1 MKKHNKVSTDIALL
15 VFLAIA
21 VALIIFPILA
31 NMPMSAW
38 ERSMLPAL
46 ASKNGLGELGLV
58 FVGGMNPFIAAY
70 THIAGLIQGLVPV
83 TDKLL
88 VLRLPGAL
96 IVFVMTLCLFRF
108 DGGFERLN
116 ASFLASLLFLSSMI
130 VVTVTYQATPILLP
144 AALFIFAMMSLYHWL
159 HHQSKRYFWLVVL
172 SAAIATTIIGAT
184 APIAMAVMAYV
195 FIAGAKGY
203 NIRSYFV
210 ITGALLM
217 ACAVAF
223 LSIYS
228 LMGDLSVAIGIFEI
242 GHQVESLSLV
252 DENMIYVFVKAIV
265 GGFFPWSIPL
275 LISVP
280 WLASNPHW
288 VITRFKNLD
297 MLQRYGIII
306 FLFSLPSLLF
316 ATELSSILLITSLF
330 FNVPLM
336 GRFFMMQFSHHQSV
350 WRITGAISATIVGLG
365 TSIFV
370 AIQSGM
376 SISILGYTFERN
388 QCWSVWSI
396 FITISIFI
404 SLYTLWRNVREIGNN
419 NRYLY
424 NLILLYLL
432 AIVLTFG
439 YIL

>member
-1 MKKHNKVSTDIALL
+1 
-15 VFLAIA
+15 
-21 VALIIFPILA
+21 
-31 NMPMSAW
+31 
-38 ERSMLPAL
+38 
-46 ASKNGLGELGLV
+46 
-58 FVGGMNPFIAAY
+58 
-70 THIAGLIQGLVPV
+70 
-83 TDKLL
+83 
-88 VLRLPGAL
+88 
-96 IVFVMTLCLFRF
+96 
-108 DGGFERLN
+108 
-116 ASFLASLLFLSSMI
+116 MI

-228 LMGDLSVAIGIFEI
+228 LVGDSSVAIGIFEI